1 MERIVIST
9 CKKTRRAK
17 WSGINM
23 DDESKKR
30 NTDAGMQMVV
40 YHQMVNGKKT
50 SKTVFE
56 MPR

>member
-17 WSGINM
+17 WSGLLM
-23 DDESKKR
+23 SEEDKKR

-40 YHQMVNGKKT
+40 YHQIVNGKNT
-50 SKTVFE
+50 SRTVFE
-56 MPR
+56 QPK